1 MHACGR
7 IKPEAL
13 LAWIDRATLAIQ
25 DLRELW
31 EPANVSVQGTDG
43 AFRTGLADN

>member
-31 EPANVSVQGTDG
+31 EPACW
-43 AFRTGLADN
+43 RTRSGIRH